1 MLKSEIETK
10 TYRELQVMAKEAG
23 IPFVGVAREE
33 LVEKFLIES
42 EKRADVTVEE
52 AFVDP
57 VETPVITPRITTTE
71 NFGKDEFKTVE
82 ESVPVVTYKTRMV
95 KIKPRR
101 NIPRSHIGPDVWE
114 LKIGK
119 IYEVPEE
126 VAQIFE
132 NGGYL

>member
-10 TYRELQVMAKEAG
+10 TYRELQLMAKEAG

-33 LVEKFLIES
+33 LVEKFLAES
-42 EKRADVTVEE
+42 ERMVETVEE
-52 AFVDP
+52 TFIDP
-57 VETPVITPRITTTE
+57 IETPVVVPRITTTE
-71 NFGKDEFKTVE
+71 NFGKDEFKPVE
-82 ESVPVVTYKTRMV
+82 ESVPTVTYKTRMV

-101 NIPRSHIGPDVWE
+101 NIPRSHIGPNVWE
-114 LKIGK
+114 LRVGK